1 MSVEELTES
10 LQKHEE
16 VVKNVQAANQSLV
29 DGAIEITKADR
40 DHVASQDEIRAKI
53 AEVQAE
59 KESYYS
65 WELEKIDESNQ
76 KLDELRAKYWENE
89 DAFRA
94 AMEERFTLMAIEKI
108 AISDGVA
115 GFSEAELQKAEALL
129 TTMDVATAAAFEE
142 QLAMEAI
149 TTAIADGQISV
160 EQYGAIM
167 NQVMSDGVVSVN
179 EVSAAIDA
187 VPTEK
192 HVTITVSTN
201 YSEVLGQLHQN
212 EDFAS
217 GTGGWRTVPP
227 GFPNDTFPA
236 MLSSGEKF
244 AVVPQGQSSPSA
256 GGMSAGSGTSTVDM
270 QRMADMMVRAFV
282 SALQKTGRR

>member
-53 AEVQAE
+53 VEVQAE
-59 KESYYS
+59 KENYYS

-149 TTAIADGQISV
+149 TTAVANGQISV
-160 EQYGAIM
+160 EQYGTIM
-167 NQVMSDGVVSVN
+167 NQVMSDGVISVN

-201 YSEVLGQLHQN
+201 YSTALGELQQN
-212 EDFAS
+212 
-217 GTGGWRTVPP
+217 P
-227 GFPNDTFPA
+227 GFRA
-236 MLSSGEKF
+236 
-244 AVVPQGQSSPSA
+244 A
-256 GGMSAGSGTSTVDM
+256 GGPVAANTPYIVGERGPELFVPKQSGGIMPNSGPGSNGTRGGTSAADM